1 MNSVDV
7 IHKFDERAGNSVAF
21 GRIQS
26 KVSNSDHFRVSQAP
40 LDLRSVEKKKENP
53 GIEQPGSRALTWP
66 ELTHTHTSTGPL
78 LVKRRIKKPTK
89 KTKRINLSNSD
100 ETRKNPIRFA
110 ADGPRVPLVGN
121 SHVTRPYRTALIPFI
136 GRPERLVRVSRF
148 AVCVLLLFF
157 FCFFLHRISL
167 AQAAVE
173 CNCTRELWNE
183 KKLQQP
189 KNTVR
194 SSWGFTVITCGVC
207 DPPRPWFDFTAEE
220 QQQKKKRRNPAR
232 NIQRIFPSSCARSIR
247 RSSFNGAP
255 QQHASV
261 IVRFSGLFFLQFST
275 NRVLANWIRFAVL
288 GQVRM
293 MRRRVHFWRCHP
305 VFSWPNFSFFVRTR
319 VCVCFLIKSK
329 FFPTSEVDA
338 SQPLTESAKVNS

>member
-40 LDLRSVEKKKENP
+40 LDLRSVEKRKENP

-121 SHVTRPYRTALIPFI
+121 GHVTRPYRTALIPFI

-157 FCFFLHRISL
+157 F
-167 AQAAVE
+167 
-173 CNCTRELWNE
+173 
-183 KKLQQP
+183 
-189 KNTVR
+189 
-194 SSWGFTVITCGVC
+194 
-207 DPPRPWFDFTAEE
+207 
-220 QQQKKKRRNPAR
+220 
-232 NIQRIFPSSCARSIR
+232 
-247 RSSFNGAP
+247 
-255 QQHASV
+255 
-261 IVRFSGLFFLQFST
+261 LFFPPPHQLGSGCGRMQLHERIVKRKKTSTTKKHRSQFVGFYCYHLWRLWPAT
-275 NRVLANWIRFAVL
+275 AVIRFH
-288 GQVRM
+288 GRGTTTKKETKES
-293 MRRRVHFWRCHP
+293 RSKHP
-305 VFSWPNFSFFVRTR
+305 TDFSIVVCTFDSALFF
-319 VCVCFLIKSK
+319 
-329 FFPTSEVDA
+329 
-338 SQPLTESAKVNS
+338 